1 MKVNGG
7 GGTVQSHLLACP
19 LWNHVIKSSGHLSLD
34 LSDGCYRQDLALKSA
49 LGLAAQPDS
58 PAEAWSNV
66 LAKCSL
72 EHTVAVSFSC
82 VKELPSL

>member
-1 MKVNGG
+1 MRSKQVDGG
-7 GGTVQSHLLACP
+7 GETVQGHLLACR

-34 LSDGCYRQDLALKSA
+34 LPDGCYSQDSALKSA

-58 PAEAWSNV
+58 PAEARSNV

-72 EHTVAVSFSC
+72 EHTVAA
-82 VKELPSL
+82 